1 MKNFLAVIGAF
12 IMVTFILGM
21 LGLVDFV
28 VCVRGPGQCEHIKE
42 VKYESI

>member
-1 MKNFLAVIGAF
+1 MKTFLAIIGAF

-28 VCVRGPGQCEHIKE
+28 LCVRAPGECHEIQD